1 MLNNHPE
8 LVNTDYAVTEA
19 GGWPLGRGKF
29 ALTIGEKGTSDSEE
43 NGTVTLGLTSPA
55 KSLFVDA
62 MEKAVQIEVPNSILV
77 PMTMAGRTDAR
88 FLRRIGSQVYGFA
101 LFEPETNIN
110 DLAVHGVNE
119 KISVKTLELTR
130 RVYVNLA
137 KEFLKRSPR
146 LR

>member
-1 MLNNHPE
+1 MDKVSLRSQ
-8 LVNTDYAVTEA
+8 LVKT
-19 GGWPLGRGKF
+19 
-29 ALTIGEKGTSDSEE
+29 GTSDSEE

-62 MEKAVQIEVPNSILV
+62 MEKAVQIEVPNSTLV
-77 PMTMAGRTDAR
+77 PLTMAGRTDAR

-130 RVYVNLA
+130 RVYFNLA
-137 KEFLKRSPR
+137 KEFLKRGPR